1 MSAMNAQVRAPVDL
15 LTNALYVG
23 AGLLL
28 AYALLA
34 WLVARPV
41 FALHHLDVRG
51 DFKHVD
57 EAQIRLLTSRN
68 LRGNFFTVD
77 LDKTRR
83 EFEKLVWVKEARV
96 TRKWPDRLVT
106 ELKEHEPLAVWNG
119 KQLVSTTGEVFN
131 ATLNQPLPSLSGMDD
146 AGREVAEVY
155 RKFSATLAPLGL
167 TITELSLSS
176 RRAWRMKT
184 ISGQA
189 QAGLEIAPS
198 PEIVSLE
205 IAPRLEIVLGRKDAE
220 ARLSRFA
227 GQYDK
232 LVAQLGAAPT
242 YVDLRYADGFALKR
256 AVPVPAQAMA
266 ANLNGRSQL

>member
-1 MSAMNAQVRAPVDL
+1 MTSINTQAHAPVDL
-15 LTNALYVG
+15 LTRALYVG

-34 WLVARPV
+34 WLVAHPV
-41 FALHHLDVRG
+41 FALRHLDVRG
-51 DFKHVD
+51 DFRHVD

-77 LDKTRR
+77 LDRTRR

-96 TRKWPDRLVT
+96 TRKWPDRLVM
-106 ELKEHEPLAVWNG
+106 ELKEHEPLAVWND

-131 ATLNQPLPSLSGMDD
+131 ATLNQPLPSLSGMYG
-146 AGREVAEVY
+146 AGREVVEAY
-155 RKFSATLAPLGL
+155 RKFSTTLAPLGL

-176 RRAWRMKT
+176 RLAWRMKT
-184 ISGQA
+184 ISAQIPEAMKATPKLEIGQR
-189 QAGLEIAPS
+189 LEIA
-198 PEIVSLE
+198 
-205 IAPRLEIVLGRKDAE
+205 LGRKDAE

-232 LVAQLGAAPT
+232 VVAQLGVAPA
-242 YVDLRYADGFALKR
+242 YVDLRYADGFALRR
-256 AVPVPAQAMA
+256 AAPVSAQAVAKVTA
-266 ANLNGRSQL
+266 ANLNGHGQL

>member
-15 LTNALYVG
+15 LTNALYVS

-34 WLVARPV
+34 WLVARPM

-146 AGREVAEVY
+146 AEREVAEAY
-155 RKFSATLAPLGL
+155 RKFSVTLAPLGL

-198 PEIVSLE
+198 P
-205 IAPRLEIVLGRKDAE
+205 EIVLGRKDAE

>member
-1 MSAMNAQVRAPVDL
+1 MSAMSAQARAPVDL
-15 LTNALYVG
+15 LTNALFVG

-51 DFKHVD
+51 DIRHVD

-83 EFEKLVWVKEARV
+83 EFEKLAWVQEAHV
-96 TRKWPDRLVT
+96 TRKWPDRLAL

-119 KQLVSTTGEVFN
+119 KQLISVKGEVFN
-131 ATLNQPLPSLSGMDD
+131 ATLNQPLPSLGGMDNT
-146 AGREVAEVY
+146 GQEVAEAY
-155 RKFSATLAPLGL
+155 RKFSTTLAPLGL
-167 TITELSLSS
+167 TITELGLSS

-184 ISGQA
+184 ISGSA
-189 QAGLEIAPS
+189 QADAEIAG
-198 PEIVSLE
+198 LE

-227 GQYDK
+227 GQYSK
-232 LVAQLGAAPT
+232 LVAQLGTPPA

-256 AVPVPAQAMA
+256 AVPAQAMA
-266 ANLNGRSQL
+266 ANLNERSQL

>member
-1 MSAMNAQVRAPVDL
+1 MSAMNAQGRAPVDL

-51 DFKHVD
+51 DFRHVD

-83 EFEKLVWVKEARV
+83 EFEKLLWVKEARV
-96 TRKWPDRLVT
+96 TRKWPDRLVM

-146 AGREVAEVY
+146 AGRDVVEAY

-176 RRAWRMKT
+176 RQAWRMKA

-189 QAGLEIAPS
+189 HAG
-198 PEIVSLE
+198 LE
-205 IAPRLEIVLGRKDAE
+205 IAPRLEIARLEIALGRKDAE

-227 GQYDK
+227 GQYSK
-232 LVAQLGAAPT
+232 LVGQLGAAPT
-242 YVDLRYADGFALKR
+242 YVDLRYADGFALRR

-266 ANLNGRSQL
+266 ANLNERSQL